1 MHLPETLPLALPELH
16 GTPRK
21 PGRVHRGAR
30 VTLRIRHRGQAS
42 QRDAASRRRRR
53 RSGRRRVACGNATG
67 GFESEIRGQR
77 QRQEI
82 EEHRQIRRVDFDPFA
97 SHRVSFQSGQ
107 LEL

>member
-53 RSGRRRVACGNATG
+53 RSGRRRDDFIVL
-67 GFESEIRGQR
+67 ESYR
-77 QRQEI
+77 
-82 EEHRQIRRVDFDPFA
+82 
-97 SHRVSFQSGQ
+97 
-107 LEL
+107 